1 MCSVIMLKYSLPQ
14 RLEMDYKR
22 RSRGCGEQ
30 IHCSVLHIPAAT
42 CICSNSV
49 KEGFRFNV
57 KFSYIL
63 VLYSETA
70 FTSWLLAY
78 INETE

>member
-1 MCSVIMLKYSLPQ
+1 MVCL
-14 RLEMDYKR
+14 
-22 RSRGCGEQ
+22 RGWRWTIKEE
-30 IHCSVLHIPAAT
+30 VKDVENRAIPAAT

-49 KEGFRFNV
+49 KEGFCFNV
-57 KFSYIL
+57 KFSYLL
-63 VLYSETA
+63 VLYNETA